1 MIELS
6 RVETP
11 ADVDVFLALRTAIDP
26 EHLMHRTSYVEEIQR
41 PERLDLIA
49 KLDGEPAGAAFV
61 EPHGDNV
68 AGPAAWVSVR
78 VLREWRRRGVGTE
91 LFRAVS
97 ARARADGRDT
107 LVFASRHDDA
117 DSLDY
122 LGKRGF
128 VEALRMRESVLDL
141 AESSSRFRPPDGIE
155 LVPLDEEHEQGLYSA
170 AKEFVRDI
178 PTSEGSIEVGDF
190 ERWRKD
196 QLRTGTAFDCS
207 FVALEDGIVV
217 GYTVVLVDNDDGV
230 GLNGITGVVPAVRRR
245 GVALALK
252 QASIAAARAKGLR
265 ELRTANAMEN
275 PMRLVNER
283 LGYRRDV
290 DWIHLRGPL
299 LDRDDAARVPRSS

>member
-1 MIELS
+1 VIELR
-6 RVETP
+6 RVETEE
-11 ADVDVFLALRTAIDP
+11 DVDVFLALRTAIDP
-26 EHLMHRTSYVEEIQR
+26 EHLMHRPAYVLEIAR
-41 PERLDLIA
+41 PERLDLLA
-49 KLDGEPAGAAFV
+49 HLDGEPAGCGFV

-68 AGPAAWVSVR
+68 DGPAAWVSVR
-78 VLREWRRRGVGTE
+78 VLREQRRRGVGSE

-97 ARARADGRDT
+97 ERARADGRDT
-107 LVFASRHDDA
+107 LVFAARHDDV

-128 VEALRMRESVLDL
+128 VEGLRMRESVLDL
-141 AESSSRFRPPDGIE
+141 TEPSPRFPAPEGIE
-155 LVPLDEEHEQGLYSA
+155 IVPLTREHEPGMYA
-170 AKEFVRDI
+170 AAQEFVRDI
-178 PTSEGSIEVGDF
+178 PTSEGSIEIGDF

-196 QLRTGTAFDCS
+196 QLRPSTAFDCS
-207 FVALEDGIVV
+207 FVALENGAVV
-217 GYTVVLVDNDDGV
+217 GYAVVVEDDEDV

-252 QASIAAARAKGLR
+252 QASIDAARSRGWR
-265 ELRTANAMEN
+265 QLRTANAMEN

-299 LDRDDAARVPRSS
+299 LDGAEAARVARSS